1 MLIAVHND
9 QLVLAENAKSDM
21 AYYCP
26 GCGQG
31 VILRRG
37 KHKITHYAHKRGN
50 NCGFSEGETLEHLKG
65 KKQIYQWAQKHHWN
79 PQLEV
84 YFPTIAQRPDILLEI
99 NGQTVAVEFQCS
111 PLSLERL
118 LARNEGY
125 RQLKIP
131 VWWILGS
138 PYLRNLRNKKIVQF
152 TQIFRKQFV
161 LLFWD
166 VKRAQLVI
174 NQKYRRCSYSRL
186 KYDKKIILMEQ
197 IEMLKKKQYHFD
209 VYPQSWKS
217 TLGVFY
223 MTKISVKTKLKAVE
237 EYANGN
243 VTLASVR
250 HKYGIAEH
258 DFQIWVGIY
267 ARFGKGPLL
276 NPPKVTGDFRL
287 NLVKW
292 KQENLA
298 SISETCIHFGYRSPG
313 SVYQW
318 ERLYNKQGPQ
328 ALLRLRRGRKPK
340 NGQTTRQESRQASS
354 APKTE
359 PNLTKRKLIVK
370 DTTRCLKKIDSLEK
384 ASKKELAQVIY
395 DLKAKYLLKDLI
407 DALPI
412 SMSTYQYWQNRF
424 EHPDEDE
431 EELKAVIKGL
441 FNYYQAEY
449 GVRRLSTQIRDY
461 YRLIG
466 KKTPNHKRI
475 QRLMHEMGLKC
486 IKYNRRVRK
495 YDSSKGPNGKKAKNK
510 LNRRFMSNRKYQKMV
525 CDITELKA
533 HDGRKVYLEIIKDLA
548 TNQLLTWSIS
558 QHPNLQFALDPLQ
571 QLLKQLP
578 HTGYQLTLHTDQG
591 WHYQHRA
598 WRKLLRQGNIRQ
610 SMSHR
615 ATCLDNAACETV
627 FSKLKA
633 EIGPD
638 TSYRNQEELSQAINE
653 WIHFYNERRIQTK
666 LGNQTPLQYEQN
678 LVA

>member
-1 MLIAVHND
+1 ML
-9 QLVLAENAKSDM
+9 
-21 AYYCP
+21 
-26 GCGQG
+26 
-31 VILRRG
+31 
-37 KHKITHYAHKRGN
+37 
-50 NCGFSEGETLEHLKG
+50 
-65 KKQIYQWAQKHHWN
+65 
-79 PQLEV
+79 
-84 YFPTIAQRPDILLEI
+84 YFEA
-99 NGQTVAVEFQCS
+99 
-111 PLSLERL
+111 
-118 LARNEGY
+118 
-125 RQLKIP
+125 
-131 VWWILGS
+131 
-138 PYLRNLRNKKIVQF
+138 
-152 TQIFRKQFV
+152 
-161 LLFWD
+161 
-166 VKRAQLVI
+166 
-174 NQKYRRCSYSRL
+174 
-186 KYDKKIILMEQ
+186 
-197 IEMLKKKQYHFD
+197 D

-250 HKYGIAEH
+250 HKYGIAEY

-318 ERLYNKQGPQ
+318 ECLYNKQGPQ
-328 ALLRLRRGRKPK
+328 ALLGLRRGRKPK
-340 NGQTTRQESRQASS
+340 NGQTTRRESRQASS
-354 APKTE
+354 ASKTE
-359 PNLTKRKLIVK
+359 PSLTKRKLIVK

-558 QHPNLQFALDPLQ
+558 QHPNLQFALDLFQ